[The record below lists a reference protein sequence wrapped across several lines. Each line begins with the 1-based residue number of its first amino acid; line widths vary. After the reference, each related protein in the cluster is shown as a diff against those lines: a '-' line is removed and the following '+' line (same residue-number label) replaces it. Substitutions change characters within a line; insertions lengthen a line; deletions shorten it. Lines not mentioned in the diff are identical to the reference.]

1 MVVVVIGAKQMSDL
15 VIVSKDASVD
25 VLKSWCFDLPE
36 KEYLEAV
43 RVIEAVNECKAI
55 EKQLKD
61 FEDDVLLE
69 VNRELDSDGKPRF
82 SNQAVREAEVRVR
95 LRSHEG
101 YQKLFSKLIEFYGD
115 RDKAK
120 ARGEYFGSM
129 FSVVKNLLYDAQ
141 ERERLV
147 LQRDFKRDG
156 VKNG

>member
-1 MVVVVIGAKQMSDL
+1 MSDL
-15 VIVSKDASVD
+15 VLIDHDASPD
-25 VLKSWCFDLPE
+25 VLKSWCFSLPE

-82 SNQAVREAEVRVR
+82 SNQAVREAEGRVR

-101 YQKLFSKLIEFYGD
+101 YQKLFSKLVDFYSE

-120 ARGEYFGSM
+120 ARGEYYGSM
-129 FSVVKNLLYDAQ
+129 FGVVKNLLYDAH